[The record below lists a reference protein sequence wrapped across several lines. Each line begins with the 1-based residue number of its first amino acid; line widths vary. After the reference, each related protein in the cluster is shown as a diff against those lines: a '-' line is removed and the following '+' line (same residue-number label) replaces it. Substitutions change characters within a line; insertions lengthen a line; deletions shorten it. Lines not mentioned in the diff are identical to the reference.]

1 MPSQAEDIVAVRREI
16 LDLLRQQ
23 IQVLDS
29 GLELTDSVLR
39 ECYERQGHVQEL
51 RERLQASLD
60 LEAEAGSV
68 ATEPAND
75 LSTGS
80 YSVSSAIHT
89 VAASGDRAC
98 QSVRI

>member
-1 MPSQAEDIVAVRREI
+1 MLSQAEDILVVRQEI

-29 GLELTDSVLR
+29 GVELTDSVLR
-39 ECYERQGHVQEL
+39 ECYDRQGRVQEL

-60 LEAEAGSV
+60 LEAEAGFT

-75 LSTGS
+75 LSTAS
-80 YSVSSAIHT
+80 YSVSSAVHT
-89 VAASGDRAC
+89 VAVSRDKVANL
-98 QSVRI
+98 